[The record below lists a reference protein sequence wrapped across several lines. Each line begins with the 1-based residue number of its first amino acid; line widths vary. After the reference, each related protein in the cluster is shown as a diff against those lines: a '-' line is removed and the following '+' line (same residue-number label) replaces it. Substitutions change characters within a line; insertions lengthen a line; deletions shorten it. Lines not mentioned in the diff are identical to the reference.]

1 MVATDARQ
9 QTTGYAHP
17 EVLVSTEW
25 VAEHLDDPQVRIVE
39 SDEDILLYD
48 FGHVPG
54 AVKLDWHTD
63 LQDPVARDFVDKD
76 GFEALMRRAGIA
88 NETTVVFYGDRNN
101 WYATYT
107 FWLFKLYGH
116 EDCRVM
122 DGGRAKWEA
131 EGRPM
136 TREMPSFPPTAY
148 TAQEADL
155 SIRAFRDDVLAVV
168 RAGDPKLVDVRSPQ
182 EYTGEVI
189 HMVNYPQEGRSA
201 AATSSAPATSLGQGG
216 QRGRHLQAGRRAAR
230 PLRGGG
236 DHPGRA
242 DDRLLPDRRALQ
254 PHLVRPQVPARY
266 PDVRNYDGSWTE
278 WGSMV
283 GVPIAKGPQPFGEGA
298 VGHSPGMEPPSSN
311 QEATISSALRCVTRV
326 DRHAL

>member
-63 LQDPVARDFVDKD
+63 LQDPVARDFVDKA
-76 GFEALMRRAGIA
+76 GFEALMRGAGIA

-116 EDCRVM
+116 ADCRVM
-122 DGGRAKWEA
+122 EGGRAKWEA

-136 TREMPSFPPTAY
+136 TREVPSFPPTEY

-189 HMVNYPQEGRSA
+189 HMVNYPQEGA
-201 AATSSAPATSLGQGG
+201 
-216 QRGRHLQAGRRAAR
+216 QRGGHVLGARNIPWGKAANED
-230 PLRGGG
+230 GTFKS
-236 DHPGRA
+236 
-242 DDRLLPDRRALQ
+242 DDELRALYEGEGIT
-254 PHLVRPQVPARY
+254 PDEPTIAYCRIGERSSHTWFVLKYLLGY

-283 GVPIAKGPQPFGEGA
+283 GVPIAKGPGPLGDG
-298 VGHSPGMEPPSSN
+298 
-311 QEATISSALRCVTRV
+311 
-326 DRHAL
+326 